1 MSPAIPLRLHVPEPK
16 HRPGDSSDFAD
27 MQFLPAG
34 ALPRPASDTP
44 EAALRE
50 FPYGLIRVLDEH
62 GKAIGEWA
70 PTLSAATLYKGLRA
84 MMLTRAFDERMQ
96 RAQRQGKAMFYIKS
110 TGEEAVSVPQALAL
124 DDSDL
129 LFPGYGQPG
138 LLIERAWS
146 IL

>member
-1 MSPAIPLRLHVPEPK
+1 
-16 HRPGDSSDFAD
+16 

-70 PTLSAATLYKGLRA
+70 PTLSAATLHKGLRA
-84 MMLTRAFDERMQ
+84 MMLTRAFDARLQ
-96 RAQRQGKAMFYIKS
+96 RAQRPGKTSFCIKRAARQR
-110 TGEEAVSVPQALAL
+110 GREECGSRGG
-124 DDSDL
+124 S
-129 LFPGYGQPG
+129 G
-138 LLIERAWS
+138 WS
-146 IL
+146 ANLTKTKQ

>member
-1 MSPAIPLRLHVPEPK
+1 MTSPALPLRPHVPAPN
-16 HRPGDSSDFAD
+16 HRPGYASDFAY
-27 MQFLPAG
+27 MQFCPAG

-70 PTLSAATLYKGLRA
+70 PTLSAATLHKGLRA

-96 RAQRQGKAMFYIKS
+96 RAQRQGKTSFYIKS
-110 TGEEAVSVPQALAL
+110 TGEERSEEHTSELQSLMRISYAVFCLKKTQT
-124 DDSDL
+124 
-129 LFPGYGQPG
+129 
-138 LLIERAWS
+138 
-146 IL
+146 